1 MGKLDIIDI
10 IEKSDKKYLI
20 NRLNNIL
27 ILYGL
32 KLKIDNKQIKLYWF
46 NDKMDRE
53 MLINIWNSL
62 YEMLFHKKISL
73 FCYIDRQCLVDIDKY
88 VSNQHRKFYAKCQE
102 FNKILKQLK
111 SDSLEEFKIKM
122 DLAGI

>member
-1 MGKLDIIDI
+1 MKQLTLNISEFESSIF
-10 IEKSDKKYLI
+10 Y
-20 NRLNNIL
+20 RLNNIL
-27 ILYGL
+27 ILYGF
-32 KLKIDNKQIKLYWF
+32 KLKIDNKMIKFYWF

-62 YEMLFHKKISL
+62 HEMLFHKKISL

-88 VSNQHRKFYAKCQE
+88 VTSQHRKFYVKCRE

-111 SDSLEEFKIKM
+111 SDSLEEFIIKM

>member
-1 MGKLDIIDI
+1 MGKFDIIDI

-32 KLKIDNKQIKLYWF
+32 KLKIDDKQIKFYWF
-46 NDKMDRE
+46 NDKMDSKII
-53 MLINIWNSL
+53 INIWNSL
-62 YEMLFHKKISL
+62 HEMLFHKKISL
-73 FCYIDRQCLVDIDKY
+73 FCYIDRQCLVDIDKH
-88 VSNQHRKFYAKCQE
+88 VSNQHRKFYLKCRE

-111 SDSLEEFKIKM
+111 SDSLEEIIIKM
-122 DLAGI
+122 DLFGI